1 MGRANFESE
10 RACQSS
16 GEKLSE
22 QPIIYIVDDD
32 PDVRDSLRLL
42 LEASDMRVETFDS
55 ALTFLDQ
62 THEPVSCLVT
72 DVRMPGM
79 DGLALQEELARR
91 KDSIPV
97 IVMTGHADVPLAVK
111 AMRAG
116 AIDFLEKPFEED
128 ALVTSVRRALE
139 QRSLSLSRS
148 SASQTAQEHLSHLTE
163 RERQVLDLLVV
174 GKPNK
179 VIAYELDISPR
190 TVEIHRARVME
201 KVHARS
207 LADLV
212 RLALAAKDEK

>member
-1 MGRANFESE
+1 LIGTV
-10 RACQSS
+10 CQSFRH
-16 GEKLSE
+16 KLPE
-22 QPIIYIVDDD
+22 QPTVYIVDDD

-42 LEASDMRVETFDS
+42 LAASDFTVETYDS
-55 ALTFLDQ
+55 AITFLAQ
-62 THEPVSCLVT
+62 AHAPNACLVT

-91 KDSIPV
+91 KDSLPV
-97 IVMTGHADVPLAVK
+97 IVMTGHGDVPLAVK

-139 QRSLSLSRS
+139 RRSVSLSRN
-148 SASQTAQEHLSHLTE
+148 SAAQAALEQLSHLTE
-163 RERQVLDLLVV
+163 RERQVLDLLVM

-179 VIAYELDISPR
+179 VIAFELDISPR

-201 KVHARS
+201 KTGARS

-212 RLALAAKDEK
+212 RVALAAKDEE